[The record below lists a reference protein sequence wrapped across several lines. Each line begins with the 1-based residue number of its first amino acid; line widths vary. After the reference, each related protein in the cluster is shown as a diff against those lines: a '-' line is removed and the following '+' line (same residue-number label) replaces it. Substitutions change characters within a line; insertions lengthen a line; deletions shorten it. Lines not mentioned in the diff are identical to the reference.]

1 VLLQIL
7 TWLMLLQ
14 DTMMI
19 LRNFLKKLINSK
31 RVEFLQSLE
40 EIRGYSDLTIKSY
53 DEAIKEAFESIEI
66 SEEDNLITI
75 NLMPYRMKISHL
87 NPKTISKKL
96 SAIRTFI
103 KFLIG
108 DGMKISLKADE
119 TIKVAKTL
127 PKPISHKHILE
138 ALENAEFYEK
148 LVVVMLYSLGLRISE
163 LSSLKLNDI
172 SDEWV
177 RVLGKGNKQRDIP
190 LLHSSKELIDEYLSK
205 NYPKIFLFEANDE
218 RLSENSL
225 RYTVN
230 KVFKRVGLKVTPH
243 QLRHSY
249 ATSLLNGGAPIV
261 DVSELLGHSTMATTQ
276 IYTKLGSAL
285 KQQNYNKAHPLCGD
299 EQC

>member
-1 VLLQIL
+1 
-7 TWLMLLQ
+7 MMLQ
-14 DTMMI
+14 DTTMI

-40 EIRGYSDLTIKSY
+40 DFRGYSDLTIKSY
-53 DEAIKEAFESIEI
+53 DEALKEALQYVEI
-66 SEEDNLITI
+66 LNEDKKITI
-75 NLMPYRMKISHL
+75 NLMPYRIKISHL

-103 KFLIG
+103 KFLND
-108 DGMKISLKADE
+108 DGLKISLKSDDS
-119 TIKVAKTL
+119 IKVASTL
-127 PKPISHKHILE
+127 PKPISHKHILQ
-138 ALENAEFYEK
+138 ALDSAESVEK
-148 LVVVMLYSLGLRISE
+148 LVVTMLYTLGLRISE
-163 LSSLKLNDI
+163 LSGLKLSDI

-177 RVLGKGNKQRDIP
+177 RVLGKGNKHRDVP
-190 LLHSSKELIDEYLSK
+190 LLDSTKELIDEYLSN

-230 KVFKRVGLKVTPH
+230 KVFKRVGLKVSPH
-243 QLRHSY
+243 QLRHSF
-249 ATSLLNGGAPIV
+249 ATALLNASAPIA

-285 KQQNYNKAHPLCGD
+285 KKQNYNKAHPLA
-299 EQC
+299 EMSSVK